1 MCLWKIC
8 VRAGLEERVNGGGFV
23 VLGVRQGW
31 RERGW
36 RNGIQHMVVFSGA
49 WQDGDSLCV

>member
-1 MCLWKIC
+1 MCSWKIC